1 MNSKL
6 LVLIPALL
14 AGGCA
19 IDTSNTYYAEPAAEV
34 VQPKLYFYPT
44 QGQTPER
51 QERDRYECHNW
62 AVGRTGFDPSRHS
75 LPPAQR
81 QVVVPARPTGET
93 AVGAAIVGA
102 LIGAAVSDSRNAA
115 SGAIVGAAAGGLL
128 GAAAESAEADEQ
140 NRRAVLSQMNVSAS
154 DQRSL
159 ADFQRAMS
167 ACLEARGYTVK

>member
-19 IDTSNTYYAEPAAEV
+19 VDTGSTYYAEPAGEV

-62 AVGRTGFDPSRHS
+62 AVGRTSFDPSRHA

-81 QVVVPARPTGET
+81 QVVVPARPSGET

-140 NRRAVLSQMNVSAS
+140 NRRAALSQVTVSAA
-154 DQRSL
+154 DQRGL